1 MLTRRMLVPPALL
14 SLLTL
19 TGCKTEPIARQD
31 LVGRYEYE
39 REDKVQSTTCFTLN
53 ADGTFV
59 RGDEK
64 FTADDGPTLPATGA
78 WQLVN
83 EEDQQEIDLA
93 HAGFPLRRH
102 GSSIRALVNDDL
114 GTDCELGKEP

>member
-1 MLTRRMLVPPALL
+1 M
-14 SLLTL
+14 
-19 TGCKTEPIARQD
+19 TEPIARQD
-31 LVGRYEYE
+31 LVGRYEYG

-64 FTADDGPTLPATGA
+64 FAADDGPTLPATGL

-83 EEDQQEIDLA
+83 EEHQQEIDLA

-102 GSSIRALVNDDL
+102 GSSIRALVNNDL
-114 GTDCELGKEP
+114 GTDCELRKKP